1 MKNKFVIFIFCF
13 LNLSNLV
20 FAEDILFE
28 TKNIEI
34 LENKNLI
41 IAKKGKAVTLDKEI
55 EIYADTFE
63 YSKDQNTL
71 KSFGNGLALLKNENI
86 EIKFDSSVYNIKNK
100 SINIDGNIEIKNIKN
115 KILIFA
121 NQVKYMENKKII
133 SSDSEIIIKDELENS
148 YSADKFFY
156 DLNKKIIK
164 VSNLNM
170 RDQNGNNLNSPLA
183 YINTDSGNI
192 FGKDINL
199 NLDNSS
205 FNNENQPRLKGNS
218 FKNNEF
224 VTQIKKGVF
233 TTCKK
238 RDGCPPWQI
247 SAEEVSHNK
256 KERTINYKNA
266 LLTVYD
272 VPIFYFPR
280 FFHPDPTVNR
290 KSGFLIPTFQ
300 SSNSDNYLKVPYFF
314 AIAEN
319 KDLTFKP
326 RFYNSEKILLQ
337 NEYRQIN
344 AKSNHKA
351 DIGIFLEEKQNSK
364 NHLFYDYTKSFDL
377 KSFKNNKYFFKL
389 QRTSNDTYL
398 RKNKIKTEIILDD
411 NVLENSTGFSL
422 KSNDFSLDLKTTV
435 YEDLN
440 KNDHDRFDYIL
451 PKIDML
457 KKIDNKTRLNGD
469 FSFKSQALIRN
480 YDTNVYEK
488 RNINDLIFNSNSL
501 ITEKGFF
508 NNYKFIVKNTNIDSE
523 NSTEFENKTNH
534 YLSGIFQYNSSYP
547 LIKKNKKY
555 EEIFKPKISLNLSP
569 NYTRD
574 ISNKNFRID
583 ANNVY
588 SLTRTTDNNF
598 VEGGTSIIY
607 GADYSLIN
615 SEKTREVLNLKLANN
630 FRFKEN
636 EDLPGDNQIGEQFS
650 NIFGEISYTPSEI
663 FNINYNTSIKNSFS
677 ELSYEK
683 LTTEIKINNFVT
695 KFDYLNENISND
707 KSSYLY
713 NKTSYLLDNSNEL
726 SFSTRENKTT
736 NLTEYY
742 NLMYQYKNDCLAASV
757 EYNKDY
763 YDDRDLKPVESVF
776 FKLTIIPFGEASSPN
791 LRN

>member
-1 MKNKFVIFIFCF
+1 MKNKLKIFIFCF
-13 LNLSNLV
+13 LSLGNLV
-20 FAEDILFE
+20 YADDILFE

-34 LENKNLI
+34 LKDKNLI
-41 IAKKGKAVTLDKEI
+41 IAKEGKAVTLDKDI
-55 EIYADTFE
+55 EIYANTFE
-63 YSKDQNTL
+63 YSQDQNTL
-71 KSFGNGLALLKNENI
+71 KSVGNGLAKLKSDNI
-86 EIKFDSSVYNIKNK
+86 EIKFDKSIYNIQNK
-100 SINIDGNIEIKNIKN
+100 SIDISGNIEIKNLKN
-115 KILIFA
+115 KITILT
-121 NQVKYMENKKII
+121 NQVEYNENIKLI
-133 SSDSEIIIKDELENS
+133 SSDSEIIIKDELDNS
-148 YSADKFFY
+148 YSADKFYY
-156 DLNKKIIK
+156 DLNKRVIK

-170 RDQNGNNLNSPLA
+170 RDQQGNHLHSPLA
-183 YINTDSGNI
+183 YINTDTGNI
-192 FGKDINL
+192 FGKDIDL

-205 FNNENQPRLKGNS
+205 LNNKNEPRLKGNS
-218 FKNNEF
+218 FVNNEF
-224 VTQIKKGVF
+224 VTEIKKGVF

-247 SAEEVSHNK
+247 SAEEVSHDK
-256 KERTINYKNA
+256 KGKIINYKNA

-272 VPIFYFPR
+272 IPVFYFPR

-326 RFYNSEKILLQ
+326 RLYNSEKILLQ
-337 NEYRQIN
+337 NEYRQVN
-344 AKSNHKA
+344 SKSNLKA
-351 DIGIFLEEKQNSK
+351 DIGLFLEEKENSK
-364 NHLFYDYTKSFDL
+364 SHLFYDYAKSFDL
-377 KSFKNNKYFFKL
+377 KSFKDSKYFFKL

-398 RKNKIKTEIILDD
+398 RKNKIKSEIVVDD
-411 NVLENSTGFSL
+411 DVLENSAGLSL
-422 KSNDFSLDLKTTV
+422 SSGDFSLNLETTI

-440 KNDHDRFDYIL
+440 KSDHDRFDYIL
-451 PKIDML
+451 PKIDIV

-488 RNINDLIFNSNSL
+488 NNINDLIFNSNSK
-501 ITEKGFF
+501 ITQKGFF
-508 NNYKFIVKNTNIDSE
+508 NNYKFIVKNTNIESE
-523 NSTEFENKTNH
+523 NSKEFENKTNH

-547 LIKKNKKY
+547 LIKKDKRY
-555 EEIFKPKISLNLSP
+555 EKIFKPKMSFNISP

-588 SLTRTTDNNF
+588 SLTRTADNNF
-598 VEGGTSIIY
+598 IEGGTSIIY
-607 GADYSLIN
+607 GTEYSLID
-615 SEKTREVLNLKLANN
+615 SVKAREVLNLKLANN

-636 EDLPGDNQIGEQFS
+636 KDLPGDNQIGEQFS
-650 NIFGEISYTPSEI
+650 NIFGEFSYTPNEI
-663 FNINYNTSIKNSFS
+663 VKVNYNTSIKNSFS

-683 LTTEIKINNFVT
+683 LTTEFKINNFVT
-695 KFDYLNENISND
+695 EFDYLNENITND

-713 NKTSYLLDNSNEL
+713 NKTSYLLDDSNQL

-742 NLMYQYKNDCLAASV
+742 NLMYQYKNDCLAASI